1 MVFKNGIPI
10 MFKDRSTVNHAMNT
24 TKYGDLYSITDVKE
38 YRRLCKSLAYH
49 KFYYVKKRLSA
60 NNHYKV
66 RILPENIFT
75 MKL

>member
-24 TKYGDLYSITDVKE
+24 TNYGDLYSITDVKE

-49 KFYYVKKRLSA
+49 KFYYVKKRFSG

-66 RILPENIFT
+66 RVLPENIFT